1 MSQAIQATSD
11 PAEEALD
18 AGDSAWVAPG
28 AASVTF
34 LSAVPR
40 DFARSRLICSLGVET
55 GVPGETP
62 IDESPKRDDIV
73 ELPRERF
80 AVSART
86 SPWAIYNV
94 GVLLGVEP
102 VLQTLPDE
110 EVAQLVDQ
118 AYDRFE
124 RERDA
129 AERRPEHAAPAYSLT
144 GHDEGGVSDGGI
156 EEAIRQSSVASDR
169 DLLTLD
175 GKGPVIRL
183 VDAILFEALSRNA
196 SDIHVQPLADRT
208 LVRYRVDGVLYVA
221 RELPH
226 RLAHSLISRVK
237 VMGQMD
243 VAERHAPQDGR
254 ATVTVGTLRGGFH
267 AAATPRSIDLRISTL
282 PTSYGERAV
291 IRLLDNARGTHLAD
305 FASLGMPP
313 EVQSG
318 LLDRASRSHGILLV
332 TGPTGSGKTTTL
344 YSLLRRIAGGEEMW
358 AATQPKREIASD
370 NVIGREGATRLETVS
385 RRAASRAGEL
395 NVMTIEDPIEYE
407 LSTAG
412 IAISQSQINVKK
424 GVTFATGLRHILRQ
438 DPDVVMVGEI
448 RDPETARV
456 AMQASLTG
464 HLVLSTLHTNDA
476 ASAVTRLVDLGAEAY
491 LVAAALSA
499 VMAQRLVRCVHAAC
513 GGVECTVCHGTGY
526 SGRVGVFELLL
537 VDESLRGMIARG
549 AQLPEI
555 REHARSRGIR
565 TLLDEGQ
572 RLAAAGVTDEAE
584 VRRVL
589 QGMEEDLGV

>member
-1 MSQAIQATSD
+1 MSKASEAAPDFDAVDRSIGDPAALTSQAAS
-11 PAEEALD
+11 AE
-18 AGDSAWVAPG
+18 
-28 AASVTF
+28 F
-34 LSAVPR
+34 LHAVPR
-40 DFARSRLICSLGVET
+40 DFARSRLLCSLGRAEPDET
-55 GVPGETP
+55 DTRLPRT
-62 IDESPKRDDIV
+62 DEVDDDGDDDGAPHT
-73 ELPRERF
+73 PRERF
-80 AVSART
+80 AVAART
-86 SPWAIYNV
+86 PPWALHNV

-102 VLQTLPDE
+102 IPRTLPE
-110 EVAQLVDQ
+110 EDVARLIDDM
-118 AYDRFE
+118 YDRFE

-129 AERRPEHAAPAYSLT
+129 AQRRPEHAAPSYSLSVDEE
-144 GHDEGGVSDGGI
+144 GHAGDAGV
-156 EEAIRQSSVASDR
+156 EEALRQTAAASDR

-183 VDAILFEALSRNA
+183 VDAIIFEALSRNA

-237 VMGQMD
+237 IMGQMD

-254 ATVTVGTLRGGFH
+254 ATVTVGTLARGIN
-267 AAATPRSIDLRISTL
+267 APATPRSIDLRISTL

-291 IRLLDNARGTHLAD
+291 VRLLDNARGTHLAD

-313 EVQSG
+313 EVQQA

-344 YSLLRRIAGGEEMW
+344 YSLLRRIAGGDAKWNPGVVGLES
-358 AATQPKREIASD
+358 P
-370 NVIGREGATRLETVS
+370 GRRT
-385 RRAASRAGEL
+385 ASRAGEL

-407 LSTAG
+407 LSTTG
-412 IAISQSQINVKK
+412 IAISQSQINMKK

-448 RDPETARV
+448 RDTETARI

-476 ASAVTRLVDLGAEAY
+476 ASAVTRLVDLGAEPY

-499 VMAQRLVRCVHAAC
+499 VMAQRLVRCLHGACRGAGCHLCHA
-513 GGVECTVCHGTGY
+513 TGY
-526 SGRVGVFELLL
+526 AGRVGVFELLL

-555 REHARSRGIR
+555 REHARARGVR
-565 TLLDEGQ
+565 TLLDEGR
-572 RLAAAGVTDEAE
+572 RLAAAAITDEAE

-589 QGMEEDLGV
+589 QGMEEDLDV

>member
-11 PAEEALD
+11 SVAGALN
-18 AGDSAWVAPG
+18 AGDSAAVAPG
-28 AASVTF
+28 AASVAF
-34 LSAVPR
+34 LNAVPR
-40 DFARSRLICSLGVET
+40 DFARSRLICSLGVEP
-55 GVPGETP
+55 GVLGEAT
-62 IDESPKRDDIV
+62 IDESPKKDDIS

-86 SPWAIYNV
+86 STWAIYNV

-102 VLQTLPDE
+102 VLLTLPDE

-144 GHDEGGVSDGGI
+144 GHDEDGGSDGGI
-156 EEAIRQSSVASDR
+156 DEAIRQSTVASDR

-254 ATVTVGTLRGGFH
+254 ATVTVGTLRGGSH
-267 AAATPRSIDLRISTL
+267 GTATPRSIDLRISTL

-291 IRLLDNARGTHLAD
+291 IRLLDNARGTYLAD

-313 EVQSG
+313 EVQTG

-358 AATQPKREIASD
+358 AATQPGREIGSD
-370 NVIGREGATRLETVS
+370 NAGGRAGSAQVHPAN
-385 RRAASRAGEL
+385 RRTASRAGEL

-448 RDPETARV
+448 RDPETARI

-499 VMAQRLVRCVHAAC
+499 VMAQRLVRCVHGAC
-513 GGVECTVCHGTGY
+513 GGVGCAICHGTGY

-572 RLAAAGVTDEAE
+572 RLAAVGITDEAE